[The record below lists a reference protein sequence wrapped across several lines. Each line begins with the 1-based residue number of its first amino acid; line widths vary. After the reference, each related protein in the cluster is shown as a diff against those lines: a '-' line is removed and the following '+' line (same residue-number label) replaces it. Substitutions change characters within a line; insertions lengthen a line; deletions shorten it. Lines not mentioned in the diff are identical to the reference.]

1 MTAAAP
7 VVAAPPPDAAAIRRF
22 LVGFISLSLLSGIT
36 IGMNKVL
43 GTLLGVHLG
52 VEHWQLGIIGGAE
65 TFAMALGTL
74 PAGWLLSRGNPK
86 VLYAFVSL
94 TLTAL
99 FFVLPHIPSWQFV
112 SLTMFAVGLCISLR
126 VVAVSTV
133 FMVRLPEL
141 GQNRAGWYKGTLTLG
156 MQFLGPV
163 IGNELIARLGLTW
176 GFAMSGLMFM
186 VLALLGWS
194 VLPASSRPQR
204 LVDVPPP
211 PPLPGSLRELLA
223 MRDVRR
229 TYVFEILGSITASSF
244 ATFAILMAVEI
255 LHWPLHMGVWLI
267 AAQGVAYVG
276 VLLGA
281 GRLLL
286 QRERVPAYYQLG
298 HVLIVVGLLLLG
310 TTRNAT
316 SFLLAAVCF
325 GVGLGLNNLINFS
338 RLSQAPVDKARASAQ
353 LTLFGMLGS
362 TFGAVSAG
370 LLSRWF
376 GLQGVYL
383 LWLVPWVLLWPGW
396 IHLPKL
402 LRTSA
407 VVELSAKVGEP

>member
-1 MTAAAP
+1 MRAS
-7 VVAAPPPDAAAIRRF
+7 DSLAIRRF
-22 LVGFISLSLLSGIT
+22 LAGFISLSLLSGIT

-52 VEHWQLGIIGGAE
+52 VAHWQLGVIGGAE

-86 VLYAFVSL
+86 MLYAIVSL
-94 TLTAL
+94 ALTAL
-99 FFVLPHIPSWQFV
+99 FFVLPHIPSWEFV
-112 SLTMFAVGLCISLR
+112 ALTMFIVGLCISMR

-156 MQFLGPV
+156 MQFLGPL
-163 IGNELIARLGLTW
+163 IGNELIVRLGLNW
-176 GFAMSGLMFM
+176 GFATSGLMF
-186 VLALLGWS
+186 VALALLGWS
-194 VLPASSRPQR
+194 VLPESNRPR
-204 LVDVPPP
+204 APAGTGKPAV
-211 PPLPGSLRELLA
+211 PLPGSLRELLA

-229 TYVFEILGSITASSF
+229 TYLFEILGSITSASY
-244 ATFAILMAVEI
+244 ATFSIVIAVEV
-255 LHWPLHMGVWLI
+255 LHWPLHRGVWLM
-267 AAQGVAYVG
+267 AVQGIAYVG

-286 QRERVPAYYQLG
+286 LRERVPLYYQLG
-298 HVLIVVGLLLLG
+298 HVLIVAGLLLLG
-310 TTRNAT
+310 TTHVAAT
-316 SFLLAAVCF
+316 FVLASICF
-325 GVGLGLNNLINFS
+325 GIGLGLNNLINFS

-370 LLSRWF
+370 TLSGWF

-383 LWLVPWVLLWPGW
+383 LWIVPWVLLWPGW
-396 IHLPKL
+396 QRWPAL
-402 LRTSA
+402 LAQGAQSLIERT
-407 VVELSAKVGEP
+407 AKAGEP

>member
-1 MTAAAP
+1 MTAA
-7 VVAAPPPDAAAIRRF
+7 VPPPDSAAPDAVAIRRF
-22 LVGFISLSLLSGIT
+22 LAGFISLSLLSGIT

-43 GTLLGVHLG
+43 GTLLGLHLG
-52 VEHWQLGIIGGAE
+52 VEHWQLGLIGGAE

-86 VLYAFVSL
+86 ILYAVVSL
-94 TLTAL
+94 ALTAL

-112 SLTMFAVGLCISLR
+112 ALTMFIVGLCISMR

-156 MQFLGPV
+156 MQFLGPL

-176 GFAMSGLMFM
+176 GFATSGLMFV

-194 VLPASSRPQR
+194 VLPESNRPKAAGPAAPAVR
-204 LVDVPPP
+204 
-211 PPLPGSLRELLA
+211 LPGSLRELLR
-223 MRDVRR
+223 MPDVRR
-229 TYVFEILGSITASSF
+229 TYLFEILGSMTASSY
-244 ATFAILMAVEI
+244 ATFAILIAVEV
-255 LHWPLHMGVWLI
+255 LHWPLHLGVWLI
-267 AAQGVAYVG
+267 AAQGIAYVG

-286 QRERVPAYYQLG
+286 QRERVPLYYQLG
-298 HVLIVVGLLLLG
+298 HVLIVVGLILLG
-310 TTRNAT
+310 TMHVAT
-316 SFLLAAVCF
+316 AFVLASICF
-325 GVGLGLNNLINFS
+325 GIGLGLNNLINFS

-353 LTLFGMLGS
+353 LTLFGMLGG

-370 LLSRWF
+370 TLSRWF

-383 LWLVPWVLLWPGW
+383 LWIVPWVLLWPGW
-396 IHLPKL
+396 QHLPAL
-402 LRTSA
+402 LAQRLRTP
-407 VVELSAKVGEP
+407 VETKP

>member
-1 MTAAAP
+1 VRAAP
-7 VVAAPPPDAAAIRRF
+7 DPLAIRRF
-22 LVGFISLSLLSGIT
+22 LAGFISLSLLSGIT

-52 VEHWQLGIIGGAE
+52 VSHWQLGVIGGAE
-65 TFAMALGTL
+65 TFAMAVGTL

-86 VLYAFVSL
+86 ILYAIVSL
-94 TLTAL
+94 ALTVL

-112 SLTMFAVGLCISLR
+112 ALTMFIVGLCISMR

-156 MQFLGPV
+156 MQFLGPL

-176 GFAMSGLMFM
+176 GFATSGLMFV

-194 VLPASSRPQR
+194 VLPTSTGGANKPKTIVGSATPAR
-204 LVDVPPP
+204 
-211 PPLPGSLRELLA
+211 LPGSLRELLR
-223 MRDVRR
+223 MPDVRR
-229 TYVFEILGSITASSF
+229 TYQFEILGSMTSSSY
-244 ATFAILMAVEI
+244 ATFAILIAVEV
-255 LHWPLHMGVWLI
+255 LHWPLHLGVWLI
-267 AAQGVAYVG
+267 AAQGIAYVS

-286 QRERVPAYYQLG
+286 QRERVPLYYQLG

-310 TTRNAT
+310 TTHVA
-316 SFLLAAVCF
+316 SAFVLASVCF

-353 LTLFGMLGS
+353 LTLFGMLGG

-383 LWLVPWVLLWPGW
+383 LWIVPWVLLWPGW
-396 IHLPKL
+396 PRLPAL
-402 LRTSA
+402 LTQRA
-407 VVELSAKVGEP
+407 QAPIERPVKAGES